1 MGTAIWRAKIVLIV
15 IHVARDESLLPT
27 AQMAGPIVGQGWA
40 LLSQLPPFRYF
51 PNLSALSKHTLDIK
65 YHVYIWQVSPQLSCG
80 DTCQIWMW
88 FKESNSYFC
97 KTENFA
103 YKPTNGDLVTPTPGV
118 LWTMLILGIPVWVKI
133 GGNV

>member
-1 MGTAIWRAKIVLIV
+1 
-15 IHVARDESLLPT
+15 
-27 AQMAGPIVGQGWA
+27 MAGAIVGQVWG

-51 PNLSALSKHTLDIK
+51 PNFSALSKHTLDIK

-103 YKPTNGDLVTPTPGV
+103 YREINERRFSNPHPWCIVNHVY
-118 LWTMLILGIPVWVKI
+118 I
-133 GGNV
+133 GHPNVGQDRW